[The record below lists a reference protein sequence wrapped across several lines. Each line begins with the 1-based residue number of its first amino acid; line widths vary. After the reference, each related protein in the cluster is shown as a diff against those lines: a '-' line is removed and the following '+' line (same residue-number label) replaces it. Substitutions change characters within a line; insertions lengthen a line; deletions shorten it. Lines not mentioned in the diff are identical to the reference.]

1 MYVCNYCKYRY
12 ALSEQDLHQYVLLDT
27 STLIGRTAEI
37 HV

>member
-12 ALSEQDLHQYVLLDT
+12 ALSEQDLHQYVLDT